1 MKYAYFAISL
11 TILSFQSFAQNTV
24 PKIPVYEVFSSS
36 TCGPCR
42 PSNEHLSPLFADY
55 RDQLAI
61 VKYQMNWPGN
71 GDPYFSTEANG
82 RRNLYGIN
90 SIPYFVRN
98 AATQAYSSFDEEE
111 IDADLAQ
118 EASMILRL
126 KYKINADSQTIAIRA
141 QVQALGD
148 YSGGAHRLLIP
159 IVERETKLNKES
171 NGETVF
177 HNVFKKMLPSAS
189 GQIIIGQLD
198 SGYIFDYDSIYTFQ
212 GDYRLPNDANDPID
226 NASEHSVEDFDSLH
240 VIMFMQSMEASKEI
254 YQGVVGEQCFT
265 WANFNRPWDSPLVA
279 PVGTQDVNGISELQ
293 VHPNPASET
302 LSVRFGQNR
311 TKLSVTLYN
320 LQGQILIA
328 VEFQATDDLIEL
340 DIRSLPA
347 GIYYLK
353 VSNEFDHFLEKL
365 VISE

>member
-1 MKYAYFAISL
+1 MKYAYLTLSL

-71 GDPYFSTEANG
+71 GDPYFSNEANG

-98 AATQAYSSFDEEE
+98 SATQAYASFDEEE

-126 KYKINADSQTIAIRA
+126 RYKISADSQTIAIRA
-141 QVQALGD
+141 QVEALGD
-148 YSGGAHRLLIP
+148 YSAGAHRLLVP

-177 HNVFKKMLPSAS
+177 HNVFKKMLPTAS

-198 SGYIFDYDSIYTFQ
+198 SGYIFDYDSVYLFQ
-212 GDYRLPNDANDPID
+212 GNYRLPNDAGDPID

-254 YQGVVGEQCFT
+254 YQGVVGEKCFS
-265 WANFNRPWDSPLVA
+265 WANFKRPWDTPLVTPLGA
-279 PVGTQDVNGISELQ
+279 QDVSGMNKLQ
-293 VHPNPASET
+293 VYPNPAHET
-302 LSVRFGQNR
+302 LWVRLGQHHSKFSV
-311 TKLSVTLYN
+311 SLYD
-320 LQGQILIA
+320 LQGQMLIA
-328 VEFQATDDLIEL
+328 DEVQATDDLIEL

-347 GIYYLK
+347 GIYHLK
-353 VSNEFDHFLEKL
+353 VSNEFEHFLEKL
-365 VISE
+365 VICE